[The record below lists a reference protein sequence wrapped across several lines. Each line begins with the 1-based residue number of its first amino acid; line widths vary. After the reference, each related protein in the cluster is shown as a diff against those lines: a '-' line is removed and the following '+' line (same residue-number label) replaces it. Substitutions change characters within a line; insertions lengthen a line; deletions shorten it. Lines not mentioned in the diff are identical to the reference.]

1 MNNIND
7 AISCQEKIQEV
18 IECKFW
24 TYNYETKICY
34 CQTANAPENLG
45 TCNTC
50 TRGPRSC
57 PSGSTIPSIDPPSEE
72 IDLKGGRILKFF
84 KNKYS
89 SHKTVRTSPSCST
102 DFSLVFTGFSL
113 FNL

>member
-24 TYNYETKICY
+24 THNYETKICY

-45 TCNTC
+45 TCITC
-50 TRGPRSC
+50 TRGPRNC
-57 PSGSTIPSIDPPSEE
+57 PSGSTIPSIDLPSEE
-72 IDLKGGRILKFF
+72 TDLKEGRILKFF
-84 KNKYS
+84 KNKNS
-89 SHKTVRTSPSCST
+89 SHKTVHPSLDALCCYLKK
-102 DFSLVFTGFSL
+102 FHQKK
-113 FNL
+113 